1 MNTAVASNT
10 TAPTPATSLVT
21 TTYKAPS
28 VLLMGGP
35 GSGKTYSLA
44 SIVKAGLDLFVI
56 GMDPGFEE
64 SIFEAVKAQ
73 GLDRSKVHT
82 KYIPPVKT
90 SFTKLMENAKQ
101 INSMSYEA
109 LTKLSGSFN
118 KQEYQQ
124 WWQLLLTLN
133 DFKDDQGKSW
143 GPVDDWK
150 FDKALALDGLSGMNI
165 MAKDFCVGA
174 KPAPHQGEWGM
185 AMDQEERLL
194 LKLCSDVYCLFV
206 LIAHV
211 EREQN
216 ELTGGSNNT
225 VGAIGR
231 KLAPKIP
238 RFFSEVVHS
247 RREATSFFWSTATEM
262 YDLKRRSLPLS
273 DKITPDFG
281 PIIQAWRAR
290 NG

>member
-1 MNTAVASNT
+1 
-10 TAPTPATSLVT
+10 
-21 TTYKAPS
+21 
-28 VLLMGGP
+28 MGGP
-35 GSGKTYSLA
+35 GSGKSYSLGT
-44 SIVKAGLDLFVI
+44 IIKGGLDLFVL
-56 GMDPGFEE
+56 GTEPGFEE
-64 SIFEAVKAQ
+64 SIFESIRAQ

-82 KYIPPVKT
+82 KYIAPVRT

-101 INSMSYEA
+101 INTLSYEA
-109 LTKLSGSFN
+109 LTKMSGSFN

-124 WWQLLLTLN
+124 YWQLLLTLSN
-133 DFKDDQGKSW
+133 FKDDQGKEW

-150 FDKALALDGLSGMNI
+150 FDKALTIDSLSGLNI
-165 MAKDFCVGA
+165 MVKDYCVGA

-194 LKLCSDVYCLFV
+194 NKLTSDISCLFV
-206 LIAHV
+206 LTAHV

-216 ELTGGSNNT
+216 EVTGGSTNT

-238 RFFSEVVHS
+238 RFFSEVVHT
-247 RREATSFFWSTATEM
+247 RREGTNFFWSTATEM
-262 YDLKRRSLPLS
+262 YDLKRRSLPLG
-273 DKITPDFG
+273 DKIVPSFV
-281 PIIQAWRAR
+281 PVIEAWRSR